1 MTWYVLIMSPKIKDT
16 PHGTVTHIGKG
27 ARVVIPA
34 ALRHALALRP
44 GDPVVLQV
52 EQDTL
57 RLIPLKQAIAAAQR
71 CVRRYIPA
79 DAALVDMLLHERR
92 QEAQRE

>member
-1 MTWYVLIMSPKIKDT
+1 MTVKLKDT
-16 PHGTVTHIGKG
+16 RPEGVVTRIGKG

-34 ALRHALALRP
+34 ALRKALALHP

-57 RLIPLKQAIAAAQR
+57 RLIPLRQAIAEAQHR
-71 CVRRYIPA
+71 VRQYIPA
-79 DAALVDMLLHERR
+79 DTALVESLLQERR
-92 QEAQRE
+92 REAQHE